1 MADPEKLNPQF
12 EKPEPDGNGN
22 PGGIKVKNKGK
33 AKDLLIFALFVFPAV
48 GFVLFSTDVPFLMN
62 LYYSVFD
69 WNGISKDMKF
79 VGLQNFVNIFSDD
92 TLFWKSAAFTL
103 KFSVFFVVAVNIISL
118 TVALVMS
125 EEKKSSSVGRAFYY
139 IPYIISLTAISLI
152 WKFILGPG
160 FEALY
165 QATGWEVF
173 HWSWL
178 GSSKL
183 AFFVVVIMT
192 VWQNLGFYM
201 VNYIAGIISVPRELI
216 EAAKIDG
223 ANKFQVLRRV
233 TIPLIMPAVS
243 ICMLTSLTFSFK
255 LFDVIMVFT
264 KGGPANSTISVAYNI
279 YKEAFFNNRYGMA
292 TAKSLVFV
300 VFVLMITAVQLKVT
314 KGKEIEA

>member
-22 PGGIKVKNKGK
+22 PGGMKVKNKGK

-48 GFVLFSTDVPFLMN
+48 AFVLFSTDVPFLMN

-118 TVALVMS
+118 TVALVMA
-125 EEKKSSSVGRAFYY
+125 EEKKSRGVGRAFYY

>member
-1 MADPEKLNPQF
+1 MKA
-12 EKPEPDGNGN
+12 
-22 PGGIKVKNKGK
+22 KNKGRTRER
-33 AKDLLIFALFVFPAV
+33 LVFALFVFPAV
-48 GFVLFSTDVPFLMN
+48 AFVIFSTNAPFIMN
-62 LYYSVFD
+62 LYYSVFR
-69 WNGISKDMKF
+69 WNGISRDMEF
-79 VGLQNFVNIFSDD
+79 VGLQNFVTIFANDG
-92 TLFWKSAAFTL
+92 LFWKSALFTL
-103 KFSVFFVVAVNIISL
+103 KFAVFYVVLVNIIAL

-125 EEKKSSSVGRAFYY
+125 REKKSASVGRAFYY

-165 QATGWEVF
+165 QYTGWELF
-173 HWSWL
+173 NWSWL
-178 GSSKL
+178 GTARL
-183 AFFVVVIMT
+183 AFIVVVVMT

-201 VNYIAGIISVPRELI
+201 VNYIAGILAVPRQLT

-223 ANKFQVLRRV
+223 ANKFQVLTRV

-243 ICMLTSLTFSFK
+243 ICLLTSLTFAFK

-279 YKEAFFNNRYGMA
+279 YKEAFGYNRYGMA

-300 VFVLMITAVQLKVT
+300 VFVLVVVAIQIKIT
-314 KGKEIEA
+314 KGKEVEA

>member
-12 EKPEPDGNGN
+12 EKPEPYGKGN
-22 PGGIKVKNKGK
+22 PGGMKVKNKGK

-48 GFVLFSTDVPFLMN
+48 AFVLFSTDVPFLMN

-79 VGLQNFVNIFSDD
+79 VGLQNFVNIFSGD